1 MTKTVLI
8 TGASSGIG
16 KATTEVFARAG
27 WNVAATSREIDKD
40 LFDEWPHVRV
50 YKLDV
55 TDQTSIT
62 FTFEKVVS
70 EFGALDVVVNNAGYG
85 LSGVFEAITDQQI
98 QQQFET
104 NVFGLMRV
112 TRAAIGV
119 MKPEGSG
126 TIIQVASMGGR
137 LTFPLYSVYHGSK
150 WAVEGFSEALSYELR
165 QLGVRIKII
174 EPGVIK
180 TAFYSRSRVFSKPDA
195 NLGYGQF
202 INQVENSSRPVSD
215 KGRPPVQVAQ
225 VIYRAATSR
234 SNKMRY
240 IVGYPAPL
248 LLALRKVLPERMF
261 LRLIRTRYHI

>member
-1 MTKTVLI
+1 
-8 TGASSGIG
+8 
-16 KATTEVFARAG
+16 
-27 WNVAATSREIDKD
+27 
-40 LFDEWPHVRV
+40 
-50 YKLDV
+50 
-55 TDQTSIT
+55 
-62 FTFEKVVS
+62 
-70 EFGALDVVVNNAGYG
+70 
-85 LSGVFEAITDQQI
+85 
-98 QQQFET
+98 
-104 NVFGLMRV
+104 
-112 TRAAIGV
+112 
-119 MKPEGSG
+119 
-126 TIIQVASMGGR
+126 MGGR
-137 LTFPLYSVYHGSK
+137 LTVPLYSVYHGSK